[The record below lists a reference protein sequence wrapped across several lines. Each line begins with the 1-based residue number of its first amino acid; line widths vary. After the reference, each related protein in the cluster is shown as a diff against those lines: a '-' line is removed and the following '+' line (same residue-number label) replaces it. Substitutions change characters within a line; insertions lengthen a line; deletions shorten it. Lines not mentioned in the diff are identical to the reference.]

1 MAELLPEILG
11 KIRDTEE
18 KRKVKENRKRN
29 KK

>member
-11 KIRDTEE
+11 KIPDTEE